1 MNMELLNKLIDTIEQ
16 NYSQEELAMAEKLS
30 EIATMISSQRI
41 EMKLTQTQFAEIL
54 GVSQE
59 MVSKWE
65 KGNYN
70 FTIRQLVKICDRL
83 KLNMDITFSSEKDYI
98 ASNKDQLEIK
108 IISSQPTQIVDR
120 FQLKNIA
127 LAASRIDY
135 SKEAIA

>member
-108 IISSQPTQIVDR
+108 IISSQPTQRVDR